1 MKRAILT
8 LGVLA
13 ALFASVLTV
22 PALAYTKGQA
32 EQDASEYAQNHY
44 GASSSRASCTASG
57 KNKAGE
63 AQYYCSG
70 TYNFGANSYKINV
83 GPYGEITYH
92 NP

>member
-1 MKRAILT
+1 MKRLF
-8 LGVLA
+8 LMVGVISVLIMSVT
-13 ALFASVLTV
+13 ASV
-22 PALAYTKGQA
+22 ASAYTKGQA
-32 EQDASEYAQNHY
+32 EATADNYAQLHY
-44 GASSSRASCTASG
+44 TGATNGSCTASG

-70 TYNFGANSYKINV
+70 KYNFGANTWKINV

>member
-1 MKRAILT
+1 MKRT
-8 LGVLA
+8 LMIFGVVAALA
-13 ALFASVLTV
+13 ASVFAA
-22 PALAYTKGQA
+22 PALAYTKAQA

-44 GASSSRASCTASG
+44 GGSSSRASCTASG
-57 KNKAGE
+57 KNEKGV

-70 TYNFGANSYKINV
+70 TYNFGANVYHVNV